1 MYYEDPCVW
10 FHIAS
15 KFVPP
20 QHVEY
25 SRLHNCHDRVSWF
38 SFASCNS
45 FTCDTL
51 VCSRLYWRCCKSK
64 ELMWSRWE
72 PSVCCVLC
80 VYFRPF
86 QVSSQHDIVNIWI
99 KVNLFVKLNIYD
111 GNTQLNLSLHYS
123 ISKKQGFCL
132 LVSLVLIHNS

>member
-38 SFASCNS
+38 LFASCNS
-45 FTCDTL
+45 FTCGTL

-64 ELMWSRWE
+64 ELM
-72 PSVCCVLC
+72 
-80 VYFRPF
+80 
-86 QVSSQHDIVNIWI
+86 
-99 KVNLFVKLNIYD
+99 
-111 GNTQLNLSLHYS
+111 
-123 ISKKQGFCL
+123 
-132 LVSLVLIHNS
+132 